1 MGAKDTKAKEYLSD
15 NERFAD
21 LCNAVLFDGE
31 QVVRAEDLEEKDTAE
46 VLSVFGTDK
55 KEVQLQRWRDLLKSV
70 VVKSIGSAYVVLIGV
85 ENQSDIHYAMPVKN
99 MLYDAMNYSAQVNNI
114 GKHHKKAGDS
124 GSQAEFL
131 SGFYRDDRLMP
142 VVTITVYWG
151 SKEWD
156 GPRCLHDMISSTD
169 ERLKKFVSDYHI
181 NLVVPQEITDFDK
194 FRTTL
199 GEVLEIIKVSE
210 DKAAMKQLLAT
221 NPQFA
226 AMDNESVSAI
236 NTFIGVNI
244 PVNTEG
250 SVTDMCK
257 AWEDQREE
265 DRNAGRAEG
274 RTEGRL
280 FEVYSSVQDGDYGI
294 KRGAEKLGITEEE
307 FEKRMLEAGFQIP
320 VSCD

>member
-1 MGAKDTKAKEYLSD
+1 MLLIPNITIKAGRL
-15 NERFAD
+15 NR
-21 LCNAVLFDGE
+21 
-31 QVVRAEDLEEKDTAE
+31 
-46 VLSVFGTDK
+46 TDK
-55 KEVQLQRWRDLLKSV
+55 KEFQLQRWRDLLKSV

-124 GSQAEFL
+124 GSQGEFL

-257 AWEDQREE
+257 AWEDQKE
-265 DRNAGRAEG
+265 EG
-274 RTEGRL
+274 RTEGRTEGRREMIKHML
-280 FEVYSSVQDGDYGI
+280 SSGKTPEEIAAFASISLEEVQEVEHS
-294 KRGAEKLGITEEE
+294 
-307 FEKRMLEAGFQIP
+307 MLAN
-320 VSCD
+320 V